1 MERLRCLGHSVGE
14 YVGGGQADTEDMD
27 HDGDGDGDDLDQIG
41 DADQGLEMSEE
52 EDEDDNV
59 TDSKD
64 HLFFLF
70 DIETTGLSI
79 YEDHIT
85 EIAAKVIGVPTSS
98 VSQPTFSS
106 LVRTTRKIS
115 KRGKL
120 IK

>member
-1 MERLRCLGHSVGE
+1 MERLQCLGHSVGE
-14 YVGGGQADTEDMD
+14 YVGGGQADTENMD
-27 HDGDGDGDDLDQIG
+27 HNGEGDGDDLDQIG

-52 EDEDDNV
+52 QNEDDNV
-59 TDSKD
+59 TDSKG

-85 EIAAKVIGVPTSS
+85 EIAAKIIGVPTSS